1 MSRQQK
7 KYEDDDGRVI
17 CSMDIDGM
25 PWHDKQVRRELA
37 AAKKQSAPAQLS
49 ASEAR
54 RYTWY
59 SILAG
64 LLVVS
69 VFSVTWILFVL
80 FCTEIWFK

>member
-25 PWHDKQVRRELA
+25 PWHDKRVRRELA

-49 ASEAR
+49 ASVAR
-54 RYTWY
+54 WYTCY